1 MNGKMIDKSWAEVKA
16 VIDKVHKHVCGQAN
30 FNDMRMLLDRN
41 NLWNDAV
48 EKYVGNLISSCTA
61 CRSTAPPQLSRKVL
75 ISSLSKQI
83 SDIVCVD
90 HFYVHVVRLMHCV
103 DAATRFSAAFVVS
116 SASMNDA
123 VFAFESCWIS
133 QFWEP
138 TAIHGDKAFAYGSFM
153 EFMNSRDIM
162 IRLVPP
168 RCHTKN
174 SVESKHGVIRMYISG
189 YKLPPLTCRRIY
201 LHQEQ

>member
-1 MNGKMIDKSWAEVKA
+1 MLIDKSWAEVKT
-16 VIDKVHKHVCGQAN
+16 VIDKVHKHVCGHAN
-30 FNDMRMLLDRN
+30 FTDMRMLLDRN

-61 CRSTAPPQLSRKVL
+61 CRSTASPQLSRKVL

-138 TAIHGDKAFAYGSFM
+138 RLSMATRLLHTAVSW
-153 EFMNSRDIM
+153 S
-162 IRLVPP
+162 
-168 RCHTKN
+168 
-174 SVESKHGVIRMYISG
+174 S
-189 YKLPPLTCRRIY
+189 
-201 LHQEQ
+201 